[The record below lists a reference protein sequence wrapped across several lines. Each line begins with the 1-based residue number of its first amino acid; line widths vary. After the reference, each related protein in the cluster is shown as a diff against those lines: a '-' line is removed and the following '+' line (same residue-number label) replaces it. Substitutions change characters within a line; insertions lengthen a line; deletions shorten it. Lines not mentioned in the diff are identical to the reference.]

1 MKGAIDANVKRMI
14 LVHTTGIY
22 SKYKSAGEEY
32 RQTDKIVYKLC
43 SKYNV
48 ALTILRPTMIYG
60 NLHDG
65 NVSVFIRMVD
75 RLPFMPVVNGA
86 HYELQPVHCRDLGIA
101 YFQCLMSEKTMGHD
115 YNLSGG
121 EPIELRKMFDVIAGI
136 LGIERKYVNCPY
148 PIAYAGAWILYIVTM
163 AKMDYRE
170 KVQRLVE
177 PRVFSYENANRD
189 FDYAPVNFETG
200 VIDEV
205 VRYKR
210 QKMSGNQRGLSL

>member
-1 MKGAIDANVKRMI
+1 
-14 LVHTTGIY
+14 
-22 SKYKSAGEEY
+22 
-32 RQTDKIVYKLC
+32 
-43 SKYNV
+43 
-48 ALTILRPTMIYG
+48 
-60 NLHDG
+60 
-65 NVSVFIRMVD
+65 
-75 RLPFMPVVNGA
+75 
-86 HYELQPVHCRDLGIA
+86 
-101 YFQCLMSEKTMGHD
+101 
-115 YNLSGG
+115 
-121 EPIELRKMFDVIAGI
+121 MFDVIAGI